1 MLCCLKFLYGGT
13 TSNAN
18 IAMKLNQNNIQLD
31 TANMGTVN
39 EKNIYE
45 IDTHAI
51 KTVLKFLLRLKCVIE
66 WCFSSVSFLSNF
78 VLENRSWSGNF
89 KEWN

>member
-39 EKNIYE
+39 KKNQ
-45 IDTHAI
+45 
-51 KTVLKFLLRLKCVIE
+51 
-66 WCFSSVSFLSNF
+66 
-78 VLENRSWSGNF
+78 
-89 KEWN
+89 

>member
-13 TSNAN
+13 ASNAN

-39 EKNIYE
+39 GKNIYE

-51 KTVLKFLLRLKCVIE
+51 KN
-66 WCFSSVSFLSNF
+66 CFKIFITFEVRN
-78 VLENRSWSGNF
+78 
-89 KEWN
+89 

>member
-39 EKNIYE
+39 KKNQYTYYNKICIKIYR
-45 IDTHAI
+45 
-51 KTVLKFLLRLKCVIE
+51 F
-66 WCFSSVSFLSNF
+66 
-78 VLENRSWSGNF
+78 
-89 KEWN
+89 